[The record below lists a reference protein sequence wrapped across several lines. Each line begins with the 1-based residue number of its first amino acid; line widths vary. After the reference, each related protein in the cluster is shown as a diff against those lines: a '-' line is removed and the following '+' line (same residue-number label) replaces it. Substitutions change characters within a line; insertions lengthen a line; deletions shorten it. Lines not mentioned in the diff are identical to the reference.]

1 MLLKDRVRRRF
12 PFFFLCSRTGC
23 EHRVSQ
29 QSILK
34 SQAGNYHQAGPEIT
48 AIPIWLHAIA
58 FQQRR
63 AQIQT
68 PAGLSLE
75 VAAQLTVYY
84 VLLKLTQPKAAHTE
98 DRRVWKAALFP
109 FFFIEFT
116 QGIFR
121 PACATERSG
130 PSAIGQHYYVDLS
143 LSHFSVYATLSQPL
157 YNQVK
162 LCLWVLFTSQV
173 DTHSGH
179 SPCLCRAQLTLAW
192 GALG

>member
-1 MLLKDRVRRRF
+1 MTIIKANIHLWYGSNFHMNVITHDSSLVTSSVYVRGQSLLKDRVRRRF

-23 EHRVSQ
+23 DLRVSQ

-75 VAAQLTVYY
+75 AAAQLTVYY
-84 VLLKLTQPKAAHTE
+84 VLLKLTQPNAAHTE

-109 FFFIEFT
+109 FFY
-116 QGIFR
+116 R
-121 PACATERSG
+121 
-130 PSAIGQHYYVDLS
+130 V
-143 LSHFSVYATLSQPL
+143 
-157 YNQVK
+157 
-162 LCLWVLFTSQV
+162 
-173 DTHSGH
+173 HSGYI
-179 SPCLCRAQLTLAW
+179 
-192 GALG
+192 

>member
-1 MLLKDRVRRRF
+1 MSSGWPSRASWRAKQAIIIRQGQKLQPYLYDCTLSRF
-12 PFFFLCSRTGC
+12 SSAVLRYKLQRASVWRQPHSSRCIMFYLNSLSRTQRTQRTGGSEKQHFFL
-23 EHRVSQ
+23 
-29 QSILK
+29 
-34 SQAGNYHQAGPEIT
+34 
-48 AIPIWLHAIA
+48 
-58 FQQRR
+58 
-63 AQIQT
+63 
-68 PAGLSLE
+68 
-75 VAAQLTVYY
+75 
-84 VLLKLTQPKAAHTE
+84 
-98 DRRVWKAALFP
+98 
-109 FFFIEFT
+109 FFIEFT

-143 LSHFSVYATLSQPL
+143 RSHFSVYATLSQPL

-179 SPCLCRAQLTLAW
+179 SPCLCRARLTLAW